1 MTQPEALVTL
11 RLRKRAE
18 KDKIM
23 EGAREYFHERNLDTK
38 IYAKIS

>member
-23 EGAREYFHERNLDTK
+23 EVAWEYFYERNLDTK